1 MSLSIQIMKARFKYR
16 IYPRWGQK
24 YQLSK
29 LFGCVRVVW
38 NDSLAYCQK
47 KYAQKEKKT
56 TNSELQKQFITQA
69 KKTEYREWFS
79 EIYGAL
85 LHQSLNDLNQAYQNF
100 FKSTIGHRIG
110 KPVKPPEFKTR
121 KSRANCKV
129 YTHEGL
135 KLVKIRS

>member
-1 MSLSIQIMKARFKYR
+1 M
-16 IYPRWGQK
+16 
-24 YQLSK
+24 
-29 LFGCVRVVW
+29 
-38 NDSLAYCQK
+38 
-47 KYAQKEKKT
+47 

-79 EIYGAL
+79 EISGAL